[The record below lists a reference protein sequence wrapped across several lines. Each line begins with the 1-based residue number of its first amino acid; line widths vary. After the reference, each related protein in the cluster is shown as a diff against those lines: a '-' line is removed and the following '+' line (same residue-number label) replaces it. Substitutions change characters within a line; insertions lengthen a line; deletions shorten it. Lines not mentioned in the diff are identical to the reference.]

1 MAIRSTDSD
10 FAVYLDAYPFDAPWK
25 AVKEESG
32 MNNTTRIVYTG
43 NEKYVLRVYD
53 NHRNTAIVRIE
64 HRLLDKLQE
73 ANLPFRVPRPVYNR
87 SGSTITSTLDG
98 KLAALYHYID
108 GERPTA
114 DTDRHVEGLG
124 AAAGALSY
132 AMSALEVGE
141 DIEPIYKPYYE
152 FEQSHAAMTEE
163 IIGRMSASSELL
175 GRRQTELKQLLIERT
190 RLAGLRAAFASMPH
204 QWIHGDIVF
213 NNALVQKD
221 RVSGILDFEFC
232 TIDLRAMEL
241 AVVLAE
247 FPSEDFSKAMK
258 QIALFCRGYG
268 ASAKLT
274 KEEINLLP
282 DLVKLR
288 MLDVF
293 LHFAGRHSEG
303 LDSEQV
309 WDEQIRRAAYVCGWI
324 NLHHNELIALFDNYL
339 R

>member
-1 MAIRSTDSD
+1 MAIKSTDSD
-10 FAVYLDAYPFDAPWK
+10 FAVYLDTYPFDAPWK

-32 MNNTTRIVYTG
+32 MNNTTRIVYAG

-53 NHRNTAIVRIE
+53 NHCDTAIVRIE
-64 HRLLDKLQE
+64 HRLLDKLQK
-73 ANLPFRVPRPVYNR
+73 AKLPFRVPRPVYNR
-87 SGSTITSTLDG
+87 NGSTITSTLEG
-98 KLAALYHYID
+98 KLAALYQYIE

-114 DTDRHVEGLG
+114 DNDRHVEGLG

-141 DIEPIYKPYYE
+141 DIKPIYKPYYE
-152 FEQSHAAMTEE
+152 FEQSHEAMAGE
-163 IIGRMSASSELL
+163 IIGRMAASSELL
-175 GRRQTELKQLLIERT
+175 NARQAELELLLNERT
-190 RLAGLRAAFASMPH
+190 RLAHLRSAFASMPH

-213 NNALVQKD
+213 NNALVQED
-221 RVSGILDFEFC
+221 RVSGVLDFEFC

-247 FPSEDFSKAMK
+247 FPSEDLSRAME
-258 QIALFCRGYG
+258 QITLFCRGYG
-268 ASAKLT
+268 ASVKLT
-274 KEEINLLP
+274 KDEINLLP

-293 LHFAGRHSEG
+293 LHFAGRYSEG

-309 WDEQIRRAAYVCGWI
+309 WDDQIRRAAYVCGWI
-324 NLHHNELIALFDNYL
+324 DQHHNELIALFDNYL
-339 R
+339 M